1 MDLTQEEQ
9 TRIDAM
15 RARAEQ
21 GGVRDWRYH
30 MGHLISSFARCLE
43 RHGIDESTVL
53 MPAEADLASL
63 CGDAAASVFRDY
75 SEANYEAVR

>member
-30 MGHLISSFARCLE
+30 MGHLISSFARCLK

-53 MPAEADLASL
+53 IPAKADFTSL
-63 CGDAAASVFRDY
+63 CGNDAASVFHDY
-75 SEANYEAVR
+75 SEVDYEAVW